1 MKKQLLIDNS
11 LNVFALILMVIVL
24 LPYELPTFNIPNVL
38 FFIVALLSAKIY
50 FKLKRY
56 VRIQ

>member
-1 MKKQLLIDNS
+1 MKKQLFIDNS

-24 LPYELPTFNIPNVL
+24 LPYELKPFTIPNVL

-50 FKLKRY
+50 LKLKRY

>member
-1 MKKQLLIDNS
+1 MKKLLLIDNS

-50 FKLKRY
+50 LKLKRY
-56 VRIQ
+56 VRI

>member
-24 LPYELPTFNIPNVL
+24 LPYELKPFTIPNVL

>member
-1 MKKQLLIDNS
+1 MKKLLLIDNS

-24 LPYELPTFNIPNVL
+24 LPYELKPFTIPNVL
-38 FFIVALLSAKIY
+38 FFIVALLSAKVY

-56 VRIQ
+56 VSI

>member
-50 FKLKRY
+50 FKLKSY
-56 VRIQ
+56 VRI